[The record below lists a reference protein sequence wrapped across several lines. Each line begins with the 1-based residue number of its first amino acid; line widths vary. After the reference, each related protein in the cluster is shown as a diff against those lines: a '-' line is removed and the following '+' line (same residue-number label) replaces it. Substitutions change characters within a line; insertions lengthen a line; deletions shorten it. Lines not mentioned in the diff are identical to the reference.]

1 MTMSFAVVMLIA
13 RIGLVLA
20 LYAFLFFVV
29 RALMRDLRQVTRT
42 SALPQSGSAGTGQ
55 AQLVILAA
63 GKTAYQI
70 GQRFDLHG
78 PTLLGRDAACDIQV
92 EDDFVSAQHLK
103 LAASG
108 GVWLAQDLKS
118 TNGTRI
124 NGSRLQGTV
133 PLKPGDLVE
142 FGRLRMR
149 FVVDR

>member
-1 MTMSFAVVMLIA
+1 MAMSFAVVMLIA

-29 RALMRDLRQVTRT
+29 RALLRDLRQATRT
-42 SALPQSGSAGTGQ
+42 AALSEPAGTGQ
-55 AQLVILAA
+55 AQLVVLAA
-63 GKTAYQI
+63 GKTRYQI

-78 PTLLGRDAACDIQV
+78 PTLLGRDAACDVQV

-103 LAASG
+103 LAVSG

-124 NGSRLQGTV
+124 NGSRLQGTL
-133 PLKPGDLVE
+133 PLKAGDLLE
-142 FGRLRMR
+142 LGRLRVR